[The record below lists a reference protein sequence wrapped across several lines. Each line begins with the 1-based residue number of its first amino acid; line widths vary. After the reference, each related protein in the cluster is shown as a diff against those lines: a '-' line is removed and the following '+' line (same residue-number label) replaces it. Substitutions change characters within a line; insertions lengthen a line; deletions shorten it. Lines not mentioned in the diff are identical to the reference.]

1 MKKLLNTLFV
11 TTQGAYLS
19 KEGECVI
26 VSVEREVK
34 LRLPI
39 HTIGGIVC
47 FGQISMSPQL
57 MGFCTEKNVL
67 VSFLSEHGKFF
78 AKVQGPVSG
87 NVLLRKAQYRFSDD
101 VLQSANIARHVL
113 AGKLCNCRTVLNR
126 FLRDHGDSSGDIEA
140 VSRRIDQQLE
150 RLRTIQEL
158 DEIRGVEGDLARS
171 YFSVFDRL
179 ITSQKEDFKFE
190 GRNKR
195 PPMDNTNALLS
206 FIYTLLAHDVQSA
219 LETVGLDPAVG
230 FLHRDRPGR
239 AGLALDLM
247 EELRPFFADRL
258 VLSLINLQR
267 VNGTGFRKME
277 GGAVVMDD
285 ATRKEVLMAYQ
296 ERKKD
301 ELTHPFIDE
310 KINVGLIPYVQA
322 MLFARFIRGDLDSYP
337 PFIWK

>member
-1 MKKLLNTLFV
+1 
-11 TTQGAYLS
+11 
-19 KEGECVI
+19 
-26 VSVEREVK
+26 
-34 LRLPI
+34 
-39 HTIGGIVC
+39 
-47 FGQISMSPQL
+47 
-57 MGFCTEKNVL
+57 
-67 VSFLSEHGKFF
+67 VSFLSEYGKFL
-78 AKVQGPVSG
+78 ARVQGPVSG
-87 NVLLRKAQYRFSDD
+87 NVLLRKAQYRLSDSITD
-101 VLQSANIARHVL
+101 SANIAKNML
-113 AGKLCNCRTVLNR
+113 FGKISNSRTVLNR
-126 FLRDHGDSSGDIEA
+126 FIRDHGDDSGETGAVSKRIDRNIEA
-140 VSRRIDQQLE
+140 LKTNLS
-150 RLRTIQEL
+150 L
-158 DEIRGVEGDLARS
+158 DELRGVEGDSAKS
-171 YFSVFDRL
+171 YFSVFDKL
-179 ITSQKEDFKFE
+179 ITAQKEDFKFE

-206 FIYTLLAHDVQSA
+206 FVYTLLVHDVQSA

-267 VNGTGFRKME
+267 VKGAGFRQME
-277 GGAVVMDD
+277 GGAVIMND
-285 ATRKEVLMAYQ
+285 ATRKEVLVAYQ

-322 MLFARFIRGDLDSYP
+322 ILLARFIRGDLNAYP